1 MTRVVLAAAYRT
13 PIGVFGGAFK
23 DVPAYDLGATLIE
36 HIIKETGLN
45 PSEIDEVII
54 GNVLQAGQGQN
65 PARIAGLPETVPAFT
80 VNKVCGSGLKSIQL
94 AYQSIVTGENDI
106 VLAGGMENMSQ
117 SPMLVNNSRFGFKM
131 GHQSMVDSM
140 VYDGLTDVFNQYHMG
155 ITAENLV
162 EQYGISREEQDTF
175 AVNSQHKAVRA
186 QQNGE
191 FDSEIV
197 PVSIPQRKGEP
208 ILVTKDEGV
217 RENVSVEKLSR
228 LRPAFK
234 KDGTVTAGNASGIND
249 GAAMMLVMSEDKA
262 KELNIEPLAVLDGF
276 GSHGVDPSIMGIAP
290 VGAVEKALKRS
301 KKELSDID
309 VFELN
314 EAFAAQLLAVD
325 RELKLPPEKVNV
337 KGGAI
342 ALGHPIGASGAR
354 VLVTLLHQ
362 LNDEVETGLTS
373 LVAVKL
379 SLQLYQS
386 INNKKTGYHNSINY
400 MLA

>member
-65 PARIAGLPETVPAFT
+65 PARIAAMKGGLPETVPAFT

-175 AVNSQHKAVRA
+175 AVNSQQKAVRA

-208 ILVTKDEGV
+208 IVVTKDEGV

-276 GSHGVDPSIMGIAP
+276 GTHGVDPSIMGIAP

-314 EAFAAQLLAVD
+314 EAFAAQSLAVD

-362 LNDEVETGLTS
+362 LNNEVETGLTS
-373 LVAVKL
+373 LCIGGGQAIAAVVSK
-379 SLQLYQS
+379 Y
-386 INNKKTGYHNSINY
+386 K
-400 MLA
+400 

>member
-45 PSEIDEVII
+45 PSEINEVII

-65 PARIAGLPETVPAFT
+65 PARIAAMKGGLPETVPAFT

-175 AVNSQHKAVRA
+175 AVNSQQKAVRA

-197 PVSIPQRKGEP
+197 PVSIPQRKGES
-208 ILVTKDEGV
+208 IVVTMDEGV

-228 LRPAFK
+228 LRPVFK

-314 EAFAAQLLAVD
+314 EAFAAQSLAVD

-373 LVAVKL
+373 LCIGGGQAIAAVVSK
-379 SLQLYQS
+379 Y
-386 INNKKTGYHNSINY
+386 K
-400 MLA
+400 

>member
-23 DVPAYDLGATLIE
+23 DVHAYDLGATLIE

-65 PARIAGLPETVPAFT
+65 PARIAAMKGGLPETVPAFT

-175 AVNSQHKAVRA
+175 AVNSQQKAVRA

-208 ILVTKDEGV
+208 IVVTKDEGV

-314 EAFAAQLLAVD
+314 EAFAAQSLAVD

-373 LVAVKL
+373 LCIGGGQAIAAVVSK
-379 SLQLYQS
+379 Y
-386 INNKKTGYHNSINY
+386 K
-400 MLA
+400 

>member
-45 PSEIDEVII
+45 PSEINEVII

-65 PARIAGLPETVPAFT
+65 PARIAAMKGGLPETVPAFT

-175 AVNSQHKAVRA
+175 AVNSQQKAVRA

-208 ILVTKDEGV
+208 IVVTKDEGV

-262 KELNIEPLAVLDGF
+262 KELNIELLAVLDGF
-276 GSHGVDPSIMGIAP
+276 GSHGVDPAIMGIAP
-290 VGAVEKALKRS
+290 VDAVEKALKRS

-314 EAFAAQLLAVD
+314 EAFAAQSLAVD

-373 LVAVKL
+373 LCIGGGQAIAAVVSK
-379 SLQLYQS
+379 Y
-386 INNKKTGYHNSINY
+386 K
-400 MLA
+400 

>member
-65 PARIAGLPETVPAFT
+65 PARIAAMKGGLPETVPAFT

-175 AVNSQHKAVRA
+175 AVNSQQKAVRA

-217 RENVSVEKLSR
+217 RENVSVEKLNR

-314 EAFAAQLLAVD
+314 EAFAAQSLAVD

-373 LVAVKL
+373 LCIGGGQAIAAVVSK
-379 SLQLYQS
+379 Y
-386 INNKKTGYHNSINY
+386 K
-400 MLA
+400 

>member
-54 GNVLQAGQGQN
+54 GNVLQAAQGQN
-65 PARIAGLPETVPAFT
+65 PARIAAMKGGLPETVPAFT

-175 AVNSQHKAVRA
+175 AVNSQQKAVRA

-314 EAFAAQLLAVD
+314 EAFAAQSLAVD

-373 LVAVKL
+373 LCIGGGQAIAAVVSK
-379 SLQLYQS
+379 Y
-386 INNKKTGYHNSINY
+386 K
-400 MLA
+400 

>member
-65 PARIAGLPETVPAFT
+65 PARIAAMKGGLPETVPAFT

-175 AVNSQHKAVRA
+175 AVNSQQKAVLA

-208 ILVTKDEGV
+208 IVVTKDEGV

-314 EAFAAQLLAVD
+314 EAFAAQSLAVD

-373 LVAVKL
+373 LCIGGGQAIAAVVSK
-379 SLQLYQS
+379 Y
-386 INNKKTGYHNSINY
+386 K
-400 MLA
+400 

>member
-45 PSEIDEVII
+45 PSEINEVII

-65 PARIAGLPETVPAFT
+65 PARIAAMKGGLPETVPAFT

-155 ITAENLV
+155 ITAENSV

-175 AVNSQHKAVRA
+175 AVNSQQKAVRA

-208 ILVTKDEGV
+208 IVVTKDEGV

-314 EAFAAQLLAVD
+314 EAFAAQSLAVD

-373 LVAVKL
+373 LCIGGGQAIAAVVSK
-379 SLQLYQS
+379 Y
-386 INNKKTGYHNSINY
+386 K
-400 MLA
+400 

>member
-45 PSEIDEVII
+45 PSEINEVII

-65 PARIAGLPETVPAFT
+65 PARIAAMKGGLPETVPAFT

-175 AVNSQHKAVRA
+175 AVNSQQKAVRA

-208 ILVTKDEGV
+208 IVVTKDEGV

-249 GAAMMLVMSEDKA
+249 GAAMILVMSEDKA

-314 EAFAAQLLAVD
+314 EAFAAQSLAVD

-373 LVAVKL
+373 LCIGGGQAIAAVVTK
-379 SLQLYQS
+379 Y
-386 INNKKTGYHNSINY
+386 K
-400 MLA
+400 

>member
-1 MTRVVLAAAYRT
+1 MTRVVLTAAYRT

-65 PARIAGLPETVPAFT
+65 PARIAAMKGGLPETVPAFT

-175 AVNSQHKAVRA
+175 AVNSQQKAVRA

-208 ILVTKDEGV
+208 IVVTKDEGV

-276 GSHGVDPSIMGIAP
+276 GTHGVDPSIMGIAP

-314 EAFAAQLLAVD
+314 EAFAAQSLAVD

-373 LVAVKL
+373 LCIGGGQAIAAVVSK
-379 SLQLYQS
+379 Y
-386 INNKKTGYHNSINY
+386 K
-400 MLA
+400 

>member
-65 PARIAGLPETVPAFT
+65 PARIAAMKGGLPETVPAFT

-175 AVNSQHKAVRA
+175 AVNSQQKAVRA

-208 ILVTKDEGV
+208 IVVTKDEGI

-276 GSHGVDPSIMGIAP
+276 GTHGVDPSIMGIAP

-314 EAFAAQLLAVD
+314 EAFAAQSLAVD

-373 LVAVKL
+373 LCIGGGQAIAAVVSK
-379 SLQLYQS
+379 Y
-386 INNKKTGYHNSINY
+386 K
-400 MLA
+400 

>member
-65 PARIAGLPETVPAFT
+65 PARIAAMKGGLPETVPAFT

-276 GSHGVDPSIMGIAP
+276 GNHGVDPSIMGIAP

-373 LVAVKL
+373 LCIGGGQAIAAVVSK
-379 SLQLYQS
+379 Y
-386 INNKKTGYHNSINY
+386 K
-400 MLA
+400 

>member
-1 MTRVVLAAAYRT
+1 MMRVVLAAAYRT

-45 PSEIDEVII
+45 PSEINEVII

-65 PARIAGLPETVPAFT
+65 PARIAAMKGGLPETVPAFT

-175 AVNSQHKAVRA
+175 AVNSQQKAVRA

-208 ILVTKDEGV
+208 IVVTKDEGV

-249 GAAMMLVMSEDKA
+249 GAAMILVMSEDKA

-314 EAFAAQLLAVD
+314 EAFAAQSLAVD

-373 LVAVKL
+373 LCIGGGQAIAAVVSK
-379 SLQLYQS
+379 Y
-386 INNKKTGYHNSINY
+386 K
-400 MLA
+400 

>member
-45 PSEIDEVII
+45 PSEINEVII

-65 PARIAGLPETVPAFT
+65 PARIVAMKGGLPETVPAFT

-175 AVNSQHKAVRA
+175 AVNSQQKAVRA

-208 ILVTKDEGV
+208 IVVTKDEGV

-276 GSHGVDPSIMGIAP
+276 GSHGVDPAIMGIAP
-290 VGAVEKALKRS
+290 VDAVEKALKRS

-314 EAFAAQLLAVD
+314 EAFAAQSLAVD

-373 LVAVKL
+373 LCIGGGQAIAAVVSK
-379 SLQLYQS
+379 Y
-386 INNKKTGYHNSINY
+386 K
-400 MLA
+400 

>member
-45 PSEIDEVII
+45 PSQIDEVII

-65 PARIAGLPETVPAFT
+65 PARIAAMKGGLPETVPAFT

-175 AVNSQHKAVRA
+175 AVNSQQKAVRA

-208 ILVTKDEGV
+208 IVVTKDEGV
-217 RENVSVEKLSR
+217 RENVSAEKLSR

-314 EAFAAQLLAVD
+314 EAFAAQSLAVD

-373 LVAVKL
+373 LCIGGGQAIAAVVSK
-379 SLQLYQS
+379 Y
-386 INNKKTGYHNSINY
+386 K
-400 MLA
+400 

>member
-45 PSEIDEVII
+45 PSEINEVII

-65 PARIAGLPETVPAFT
+65 PARIAAMKGGLPETVPAFT

-175 AVNSQHKAVRA
+175 AVNSQQKAVRA

-208 ILVTKDEGV
+208 IVVTKDEGV

-249 GAAMMLVMSEDKA
+249 GAAMILVMSEDKA

-314 EAFAAQLLAVD
+314 EAFAAQSLAVD

-337 KGGAI
+337 KGAAI

-373 LVAVKL
+373 LCIGGGQAIAAVVSK
-379 SLQLYQS
+379 Y
-386 INNKKTGYHNSINY
+386 K
-400 MLA
+400 

>member
-45 PSEIDEVII
+45 PSEINEVII

-65 PARIAGLPETVPAFT
+65 PARIAAMKGGLPETVPAFT

-175 AVNSQHKAVRA
+175 AVNSQQKAVRA

-197 PVSIPQRKGEP
+197 PVSIPQRKGES
-208 ILVTKDEGV
+208 IVVTMDEGV

-314 EAFAAQLLAVD
+314 EAFAAQSLAVD

-342 ALGHPIGASGAR
+342 ALGHSIGASGAR

-373 LVAVKL
+373 LCIGGGQAIAAVVSK
-379 SLQLYQS
+379 Y
-386 INNKKTGYHNSINY
+386 K
-400 MLA
+400 

>member
-45 PSEIDEVII
+45 PSEINEVII

-65 PARIAGLPETVPAFT
+65 PARIAAMKGGLPETVPAFT

-175 AVNSQHKAVRA
+175 AVNSQQKAVRA
-186 QQNGE
+186 QQNGG

-208 ILVTKDEGV
+208 IVVSKDEGV

-301 KKELSDID
+301 EKELSDID

-314 EAFAAQLLAVD
+314 EAFAAQSLAVD
-325 RELKLPPEKVNV
+325 CELKLPPEKVNV

-373 LVAVKL
+373 LCIGGGQAIAAVVSK
-379 SLQLYQS
+379 Y
-386 INNKKTGYHNSINY
+386 K
-400 MLA
+400 

>member
-65 PARIAGLPETVPAFT
+65 PARIAAMKGGLPETVPAFT

-175 AVNSQHKAVRA
+175 AVNSQQKAVRA

-208 ILVTKDEGV
+208 IVVTKDEGV

-234 KDGTVTAGNASGIND
+234 KDGIVTAGNASGIND

-314 EAFAAQLLAVD
+314 EAFAAQSLAVD

-373 LVAVKL
+373 LCIGGGQAIAAVVSK
-379 SLQLYQS
+379 Y
-386 INNKKTGYHNSINY
+386 K
-400 MLA
+400 

>member
-1 MTRVVLAAAYRT
+1 MTKVVLAAAYRT

-36 HIIKETGLN
+36 HIIKETRLN
-45 PSEIDEVII
+45 PSDIDEVII

-65 PARIAGLPETVPAFT
+65 PARIAAMKGGLPETVPAFT

-94 AYQSIVTGENDI
+94 AYQSILTGENDVVI
-106 VLAGGMENMSQ
+106 AGGMENMSQ
-117 SPMLVNNSRFGFKM
+117 SPMLVNNGRFGFKM
-131 GHQSMVDSM
+131 GHQTMIDSM

-162 EQYGISREEQDTF
+162 EQYDISREEQDTF
-175 AVNSQHKAVRA
+175 AVNSQRKAANA
-186 QQNGE
+186 QQNGG

-208 ILVTKDEGV
+208 IVVSKDEGV
-217 RENVSVEKLSR
+217 RGNVSIEKLSR

-262 KELNIEPLAVLDGF
+262 KELNIEPLAVIDGF
-276 GSHGVDPSIMGIAP
+276 GSHGVDPSVMGIAP

-301 KKELSDID
+301 NKELSDID

-314 EAFAAQLLAVD
+314 EAFAAQSLAVD
-325 RELKLPPEKVNV
+325 RELKLPKEKVNV

-373 LVAVKL
+373 LCIGGGQAIAAVVSK
-379 SLQLYQS
+379 Y
-386 INNKKTGYHNSINY
+386 
-400 MLA
+400 

>member
-45 PSEIDEVII
+45 PSEINEVII

-65 PARIAGLPETVPAFT
+65 PARIAAMKGGLPETVPAFT

-162 EQYGISREEQDTF
+162 EQYGISREEQDAF
-175 AVNSQHKAVRA
+175 AVNSQQKAVRA
-186 QQNGE
+186 QQNGG

-208 ILVTKDEGV
+208 IVVSKDEGV
-217 RENVSVEKLSR
+217 RGDTSVEKLSR

-262 KELNIEPLAVLDGF
+262 KELDIEPLAVLDGF

-314 EAFAAQLLAVD
+314 EAFAAQSLAVD
-325 RELKLPPEKVNV
+325 RELKLPPEKVNA

-373 LVAVKL
+373 LCIGGGQAIAAVVSK
-379 SLQLYQS
+379 Y
-386 INNKKTGYHNSINY
+386 K
-400 MLA
+400 

>member
-45 PSEIDEVII
+45 PSEINEVII

-65 PARIAGLPETVPAFT
+65 PARIAAMKGGLPETVPAFT

-175 AVNSQHKAVRA
+175 AVNSQQKAVRA

-208 ILVTKDEGV
+208 IVVTKDEGV

-276 GSHGVDPSIMGIAP
+276 GSHGVDSAIMGIAP
-290 VGAVEKALKRS
+290 VDAVEKALKRS

-314 EAFAAQLLAVD
+314 EAFAAQSLAVD

-373 LVAVKL
+373 LCIGGGQAIAAVVSK
-379 SLQLYQS
+379 Y
-386 INNKKTGYHNSINY
+386 K
-400 MLA
+400 

>member
-36 HIIKETGLN
+36 HIIKEMGLN
-45 PSEIDEVII
+45 PSEINEVII

-65 PARIAGLPETVPAFT
+65 PARIAAMKGGLPETVPAFI

-175 AVNSQHKAVRA
+175 AVKSQQKAVRA

-208 ILVTKDEGV
+208 IVVTKDEGV

-314 EAFAAQLLAVD
+314 EAFAAQSLAVD

-373 LVAVKL
+373 LCIGGGQAIAAVVSK
-379 SLQLYQS
+379 Y
-386 INNKKTGYHNSINY
+386 K
-400 MLA
+400 

>member
-45 PSEIDEVII
+45 PSEINEVII

-65 PARIAGLPETVPAFT
+65 PARIAAMKGGLPETVPAFT

-175 AVNSQHKAVRA
+175 AVNSQQKAVRA
-186 QQNGE
+186 QQNGG

-208 ILVTKDEGV
+208 IVVSKDEGV

-276 GSHGVDPSIMGIAP
+276 ESHGVDPSIMGIAP

-301 KKELSDID
+301 EKELSDID

-314 EAFAAQLLAVD
+314 EAFAAQSLAVD

-373 LVAVKL
+373 LCIGGGQAIAAVVSK
-379 SLQLYQS
+379 Y
-386 INNKKTGYHNSINY
+386 K
-400 MLA
+400 

>member
-65 PARIAGLPETVPAFT
+65 PARIAAMKGGLPETVPAFT

-175 AVNSQHKAVRA
+175 AVNSQQKAVRA
-186 QQNGE
+186 QQHGE

-208 ILVTKDEGV
+208 IVVTKDEGV

-276 GSHGVDPSIMGIAP
+276 GTHGVDPSIMGIAP

-314 EAFAAQLLAVD
+314 EAFAAQSLAVD

-373 LVAVKL
+373 LCIGGGQAIAAVVSK
-379 SLQLYQS
+379 Y
-386 INNKKTGYHNSINY
+386 K
-400 MLA
+400 

>member
-65 PARIAGLPETVPAFT
+65 PARIAAMKGGLPEKVPAFT

-373 LVAVKL
+373 LC
-379 SLQLYQS
+379 
-386 INNKKTGYHNSINY
+386 IGG
-400 MLA
+400 

>member
-45 PSEIDEVII
+45 PSEINEVII

-65 PARIAGLPETVPAFT
+65 PARIAAMKGGLPETVPAFT

-117 SPMLVNNSRFGFKM
+117 SPMLVNNSRFSFKM

-175 AVNSQHKAVRA
+175 AVNSQQKAVRA

-197 PVSIPQRKGEP
+197 PVSIPQRKGES
-208 ILVTKDEGV
+208 IVVTMDEGV

-314 EAFAAQLLAVD
+314 EAFAAQSLAVD

-373 LVAVKL
+373 LCIGGGQAIAAVVSK
-379 SLQLYQS
+379 Y
-386 INNKKTGYHNSINY
+386 K
-400 MLA
+400 

>member
-1 MTRVVLAAAYRT
+1 MTTVVLAAAYRT

-45 PSEIDEVII
+45 PSEINEVII

-65 PARIAGLPETVPAFT
+65 PARIAAMKGGLPETVPAFT

-162 EQYGISREEQDTF
+162 EQYDISREEQDTF
-175 AVNSQHKAVRA
+175 AVNSQQKAVRA

-208 ILVTKDEGV
+208 IVVTKDEGV

-314 EAFAAQLLAVD
+314 EAFAAQSLAVD

-354 VLVTLLHQ
+354 VLVALLHQ

-373 LVAVKL
+373 LCIGGGQAIAAVVSK
-379 SLQLYQS
+379 Y
-386 INNKKTGYHNSINY
+386 K
-400 MLA
+400 

>member
-45 PSEIDEVII
+45 PSEINEVII

-65 PARIAGLPETVPAFT
+65 PARIAAMKGGLPETVPAFT

-162 EQYGISREEQDTF
+162 EQYGISREEQDAF
-175 AVNSQHKAVRA
+175 AVNSQQKAVRA
-186 QQNGE
+186 QQNGG

-208 ILVTKDEGV
+208 IVVSKDEGV
-217 RENVSVEKLSR
+217 RGDASVEKLSR

-262 KELNIEPLAVLDGF
+262 KELDIEPLAVLDGF

-314 EAFAAQLLAVD
+314 EAFAAQSLAVD

-362 LNDEVETGLTS
+362 LNDEIETGLTS
-373 LVAVKL
+373 LCIGGGQAIAAVVSK
-379 SLQLYQS
+379 Y
-386 INNKKTGYHNSINY
+386 K
-400 MLA
+400 

>member
-45 PSEIDEVII
+45 PSEINEVII

-65 PARIAGLPETVPAFT
+65 PARIAAMKGGLPETVPAFT

-175 AVNSQHKAVRA
+175 AVNSQQKAVRA

-208 ILVTKDEGV
+208 IVVTKDEGV

-276 GSHGVDPSIMGIAP
+276 GIHGVDPAIMGIAP

-314 EAFAAQLLAVD
+314 EAFAAQSLAVD
-325 RELKLPPEKVNV
+325 RELKLPSEKVNV

-373 LVAVKL
+373 LCIGGGQAIAAVVSK
-379 SLQLYQS
+379 Y
-386 INNKKTGYHNSINY
+386 K
-400 MLA
+400 

>member
-65 PARIAGLPETVPAFT
+65 PARIAAMKGGLPETVPAFT

-117 SPMLVNNSRFGFKM
+117 SPMLVNNSRFGFKI

-175 AVNSQHKAVRA
+175 AVNSQQKAVRA

-208 ILVTKDEGV
+208 IVVTKDEGV

-314 EAFAAQLLAVD
+314 EAFAAQSLAVD

-373 LVAVKL
+373 LCIGGGQAIAAVVSK
-379 SLQLYQS
+379 Y
-386 INNKKTGYHNSINY
+386 K
-400 MLA
+400 

>member
-65 PARIAGLPETVPAFT
+65 PARIAAMKGGLPETVPAFT

-175 AVNSQHKAVRA
+175 AVNSQQKAVRA

-314 EAFAAQLLAVD
+314 EAFAAQSLAVD

-373 LVAVKL
+373 LCIGGGQAIAVVVSK
-379 SLQLYQS
+379 Y
-386 INNKKTGYHNSINY
+386 K
-400 MLA
+400 

>member
-65 PARIAGLPETVPAFT
+65 PARIAAMKGGLPETVPAFT

-162 EQYGISREEQDTF
+162 EQYGISREEQDIF
-175 AVNSQHKAVRA
+175 AVNSQQKAVRA

-208 ILVTKDEGV
+208 IVVTKDEGV

-314 EAFAAQLLAVD
+314 EAFAAQSLAVD

-373 LVAVKL
+373 LCIGGGQAIAAVVSK
-379 SLQLYQS
+379 Y
-386 INNKKTGYHNSINY
+386 K
-400 MLA
+400 

>member
-45 PSEIDEVII
+45 PSEINEVII

-65 PARIAGLPETVPAFT
+65 PARIAAMKGGLPETVPAFT

-175 AVNSQHKAVRA
+175 AVNSQQKAVRA
-186 QQNGE
+186 QQNGG

-208 ILVTKDEGV
+208 IVVSKDEGV

-301 KKELSDID
+301 EKELSDID

-314 EAFAAQLLAVD
+314 EAFAAQSLAVD

-373 LVAVKL
+373 LCIGGGQAVAAVVSK
-379 SLQLYQS
+379 Y
-386 INNKKTGYHNSINY
+386 K
-400 MLA
+400 

>member
-45 PSEIDEVII
+45 PSEINEVII

-65 PARIAGLPETVPAFT
+65 PARIAAMKGGLPETVPAFT

-117 SPMLVNNSRFGFKM
+117 SPMLVNNSRFDFKM

-162 EQYGISREEQDTF
+162 EQYGISREEQDAF
-175 AVNSQHKAVRA
+175 AVNSQQKAVRA
-186 QQNGE
+186 QQNGG

-208 ILVTKDEGV
+208 IVVSKDEGV
-217 RENVSVEKLSR
+217 RGDTSVEKLSR

-262 KELNIEPLAVLDGF
+262 KELDIEPLAVLDGF

-314 EAFAAQLLAVD
+314 EAFAAQSLAVD

-373 LVAVKL
+373 LCIGGGQAIAAVVSK
-379 SLQLYQS
+379 Y
-386 INNKKTGYHNSINY
+386 K
-400 MLA
+400 

>member
-65 PARIAGLPETVPAFT
+65 PARIAAMKGGLPETVPAFT

-106 VLAGGMENMSQ
+106 VLAGGMEDMSQ

-175 AVNSQHKAVRA
+175 AVNSQQKAVRA

-208 ILVTKDEGV
+208 IVVTKDEGV

-314 EAFAAQLLAVD
+314 EAFAAQSLAVD

-373 LVAVKL
+373 LCIGGGQAIAAVVSK
-379 SLQLYQS
+379 Y
-386 INNKKTGYHNSINY
+386 K
-400 MLA
+400 

>member
-65 PARIAGLPETVPAFT
+65 PARIAAMKGGLPETVPAFT

-175 AVNSQHKAVRA
+175 AVNSQQKAVRA

-262 KELNIEPLAVLDGF
+262 KELNIEPLAVFDGF

-314 EAFAAQLLAVD
+314 EAFAAQSLAVD

-373 LVAVKL
+373 LCIGGGQAIAAVVSK
-379 SLQLYQS
+379 Y
-386 INNKKTGYHNSINY
+386 K
-400 MLA
+400 

>member
-65 PARIAGLPETVPAFT
+65 PARIAAMKGGLPETVPAFT

-155 ITAENLV
+155 ITAENLA

-175 AVNSQHKAVRA
+175 AVNSQQKAVHA

-208 ILVTKDEGV
+208 IVVTKDEGV

-314 EAFAAQLLAVD
+314 EAFAAQSLAVD

-373 LVAVKL
+373 LCIGGGQAIAAVVSK
-379 SLQLYQS
+379 Y
-386 INNKKTGYHNSINY
+386 K
-400 MLA
+400 

>member
-1 MTRVVLAAAYRT
+1 MMRVVLAAAYRT

-65 PARIAGLPETVPAFT
+65 PARIAAMKGGLPETVPAFT

-175 AVNSQHKAVRA
+175 AVNSQQKAVRA

-208 ILVTKDEGV
+208 IVVTKDEGV

-314 EAFAAQLLAVD
+314 EAFAAQSLAVD

-373 LVAVKL
+373 LCIGGGQAIAAVVSK
-379 SLQLYQS
+379 Y
-386 INNKKTGYHNSINY
+386 K
-400 MLA
+400 